1 MKQKL
6 SLLAGG
12 LLAFCLPL
20 PTHAQ
25 SSLSNAGG
33 TSAGDNISKGDQNG
47 TDNSQSAAATD
58 GAGKFGPNVKS
69 SPINEVEITN
79 LKGESLGRIRG
90 LAVDLPHG
98 RIVEVLVVS
107 DQFLGMGGR
116 TVAVPPEVLMP
127 DAKNEVYQIDIS
139 AEKFKAAPAFDLDK
153 WAQST
158 STDSAAAAY
167 EYFGQ
172 PPTFLITGEAPG
184 RKTIYGVPVTN
195 LGILEKMSHLI
206 NMPVDN
212 LLGVRLGT
220 IASLTMDVPKG
231 IIMNAMIRNPE
242 AQISNMAKLRTSAT
256 VIPATLLTF
265 NSARDG
271 LLLDMSQTAYNSAP
285 NAIFVDGAG
294 GAPAEYHTQVAAT
307 PVANSGPALVQGSST
322 SDLNTTAQIYQSIKN
337 SNLDLGSEIQVA
349 TLEGRVTL
357 RGPVNN
363 QATKDGIGAIA
374 IAAVSVNNVDNQIM
388 VAAPLQASL

>member
-6 SLLAGG
+6 SILIGG
-12 LLAFCLPL
+12 LLAFSLPL
-20 PTHAQ
+20 QTHAQ
-25 SSLSNAGG
+25 NSLSNAGG
-33 TSAGDNISKGDQNG
+33 TQAGQNISKGDQNG
-47 TDNSQSAAATD
+47 TDNSENTAATD
-58 GAGKFGPNVKS
+58 SAGKFGPNVKS
-69 SPINEVEITN
+69 SPINEVEIKN

-107 DQFLGMGGR
+107 GQFLGMGGK
-116 TVAVPPEVLMP
+116 TVAVPPEALMA
-127 DAKNEVYQIDIS
+127 DAKNEVYQIDIT

-195 LGILEKMSHLI
+195 LGILEKLSHVI

-220 IASLTMDVPKG
+220 VASLTMDVPKG
-231 IIMNAMIRNPE
+231 IIMTALIRNPE
-242 AQISNMAKLRTSAT
+242 VQISNMAKLRTSAT
-256 VIPATLLTF
+256 IIPATLLSF

-271 LLLDMSQTAYNSAP
+271 LLLDLSQSAYNAAP
-285 NAIFVDGAG
+285 NAIFVDGIG
-294 GAPAEYHTQVAAT
+294 GMPAEYHEQSPAV

-322 SDLNTTAQIYQSIKN
+322 SDLSTTAQIYQSIKN
-337 SNLDLGSEIQVA
+337 SNLDLASTVQVA
-349 TLEGRVTL
+349 TLEGHVTL

-363 QATKDGIGAIA
+363 QAIKDGIGALA
-374 IAAVSVNNVDNQIM
+374 IAAVSVNNVDNQIV
-388 VAAPLQASL
+388 VASPLQASL